1 MALEQYIKELLFE
14 YECVTVPSFGAFLTR
29 SYTFQVNNITGEFIP
44 ARKELTFNS
53 LLISNDGVLANY
65 FATKQKISY
74 ENALRLIEKE
84 VGVWKKKLSTQALY
98 IGSLGEMKLNQNK
111 KIEFEPYGKL
121 NFDSSVFGLSPFTK
135 KPLSSFKNS
144 KTITVT
150 GKREKLIF
158 TPENKY
164 RKLPLSK
171 TFFRYAAIGL
181 IGIALSVST
190 FYFGDHYIN
199 NQRHINQEIAQN
211 KIQNNIQSATFNL
224 GNLNSVSLSINVIK
238 EDEIPK
244 LKHTYY
250 SIIAGTFRNKSY
262 AKRKIETLKKEGY
275 NSTLAEI
282 NPKGMFRVAYGRFKS
297 KNEAIKLLYFLKYTL
312 KKDAWYLIER

>member
-14 YECVTVPSFGAFLTR
+14 YECVTVPGFGAFLTR
-29 SYTFQVNNITGEFIP
+29 SYTFKVNNITGEFIP

-53 LLISNDGVLANY
+53 LLVSNDGVLANY
-65 FATKQKISY
+65 FAVKQKTSY

-84 VGVWKKKLSTQALY
+84 VGVWKKKLNTQSLY
-98 IGSLGEMKLNQNK
+98 IGSLGKIKLNQNK

-135 KPLSSFKNS
+135 KPLLSFKNS
-144 KTITVT
+144 KTTTVT